1 VIHYLQEKPRIFLV
15 ITLVLNTILHL
26 PFLHLPPCS
35 IHVWRQC
42 NTLAV
47 ARNFYE
53 EDDDILKPRVDRRFD
68 TDGVTGMQ
76 FPAYEWF
83 LSKIYFITGEEYY
96 VHRIFSLIIT
106 TFGLL
111 AAAGF
116 FRLLTGNPFF
126 GALAAWV
133 LCWSPELFYHGI
145 NALPDILA
153 FSAAFSALYFT
164 YKWMA
169 KENLISLLLAFLLIT
184 LAGLVKIQYGLFGIF
199 MAVSLFNKRRNRI
212 TSSAAILKQWL
223 LPGIFSISIIC
234 GWYIYANRLIELSGL
249 HDYVI
254 NIRPVTSPGIIFS
267 TIQRNAISDFPE
279 LLLNYSNFIFLIP
292 GSFLLLRATSLRR
305 FYHSPFFVAGLV
317 FLIWYFMML
326 EQMRVHQY
334 YLLPALLITTFIV
347 LKGIRFCLERKYH
360 LIAWLLILI
369 QPALASIRILPA
381 RWMKADLG
389 IPAQFTDKENLQQLI
404 VAVPSQDLVITGPD
418 NSGCIW
424 LYFLHKKGFSFE
436 NSQAFFNKESKGT
449 TAFKEAVRRGG
460 KWMYIRKGEIS
471 DPTHPPIGLKH
482 QKSIGDFEIYKVT
495 P

>member
-1 VIHYLQEKPRIFLV
+1 MIHYLQEKPRVFLV
-15 ITLVLNTILHL
+15 ITLALNIILHL
-26 PFLHLPPCS
+26 PFIHLPPCS

-53 EDDDILKPRVDRRFD
+53 ENDNILKPRVDRRFD

-76 FPAYEWF
+76 FPAYEWI
-83 LSKIYFITGEEYY
+83 LSKIYFITGEHYY
-96 VHRIFSLIIT
+96 VHRLFSLLLT
-106 TFGLL
+106 TAGLL

-133 LCWSPELFYHGI
+133 ICWSPELFYHGI

-153 FSAAFSALYFT
+153 FSTAFAALYFT
-164 YKWMA
+164 YRWIKR
-169 KENLISLLLAFLLIT
+169 ENHTSLALSFLFIT

-199 MAVSLFNKRRNRI
+199 MAVSLFIKSKNQL
-212 TSSAAILKQWL
+212 TSATSILKYWL
-223 LPGIFSISIIC
+223 LPGMLSIAIIC

-254 NIRPVTSPGIIFS
+254 NIRPVTDPEIIYT
-267 TIQRNAISDFPE
+267 TIQRNVISDFPE
-279 LLLNYSNFIFLIP
+279 LLLNYSNFIFFILGSILLI
-292 GSFLLLRATSLRR
+292 RTSTLKR
-305 FYHSPFFVAGLV
+305 FYTSPFFVAGLV
-317 FLIWYFMML
+317 FFIWYFMML

-334 YLLPALLITTFIV
+334 YLLPALLVTTFII

-360 LIAWLLILI
+360 LVAWVIILI
-369 QPALASIRILPA
+369 QPALASVRILPA

-389 IPAQFTDKENLQQLI
+389 IPAQFADQTQLQQLI
-404 VAVPSQDLVITGPD
+404 KEVPPEALVITGPD

-424 LYFLHKKGFSFE
+424 LYFLHKKGFSFQ
-436 NSQAFFNKESKGT
+436 NSKEFFEKEINGT
-449 TAFKEAVRRGG
+449 TAYQEALKRGS

-471 DPTHPPIGLKH
+471 DLTHPPTGLEL
-482 QKSIGDFEIYKVT
+482 QKSIGDFEIYKVN